1 MTKIWWRDGKT
12 ADPENDI
19 QHFGDNAYQSGNIAG
34 RDNINITG
42 QPFETS
48 VIGVDEVTD
57 YLSAKGCTLWVN
69 WDISSEDGL
78 QKAAE
83 WFTNEIY
90 NVLLY
95 VSESESE

>member
-1 MTKIWWRDGKT
+1 MTKIWWRDNKKV
-12 ADPENDI
+12 DPENGI
-19 QHFGDNAYQSGNIAG
+19 QHFGDNSYQSGNTAG
-34 RDNINITG
+34 RDNNIG
-42 QPFETS
+42 QTFETS
-48 VIGVDEVTD
+48 VIGVDEVMD

-95 VSESESE
+95 VSESDSE